1 MKEEMKMN
9 KLAFHELNQKAR
21 LSIKVL
27 NEALK
32 EYELYS
38 AQWSILYTLKR
49 FGIMTQ
55 TELWQYLHVEAPT
68 VTRTLVKLEQRKLI
82 IRKEGKD
89 KRERVVQLTEEAQ
102 ILIPIIEERIDQ
114 VEKQLL
120 LSLSMDEV
128 DQLTK
133 LLKKIGMGGS
143 QDV

>member
-1 MKEEMKMN
+1 MN
-9 KLAFHELNQKAR
+9 KLVFHELNQKAR
-21 LSIKVL
+21 LSIKDV

-32 EYELYS
+32 EFELYS

-55 TELWQYLHVEAPT
+55 TEIWKYLHVEAPT

-89 KRERVVQLTEEAQ
+89 KRERIVQLTEEAQ
-102 ILIPIIEERIDQ
+102 ILIPKIEERIVQ

-128 DQLTK
+128 NQLTQ
-133 LLKKIGMGGS
+133 LLKKIGMGS
-143 QDV
+143 SRNV

>member
-9 KLAFHELNQKAR
+9 KLVFHELNQKAR
-21 LSIKVL
+21 LSIKDL

-32 EYELYS
+32 EYKLYS

-55 TELWQYLHVEAPT
+55 TEIWQYLHVEAPT

-89 KRERVVQLTEEAQ
+89 KRERIVQLTEEAQ
-102 ILIPIIEERIDQ
+102 ILIPKIEERIDQ
-114 VEKQLL
+114 VEQQLM

-128 DQLTK
+128 NQLTH
-133 LLKKIGMGGS
+133 LLKKIGMGSS

>member
-55 TELWQYLHVEAPT
+55 TEIWQYLHVEAPT

-82 IRKEGKD
+82 IRSEGKD

>member
-9 KLAFHELNQKAR
+9 KLVFHELNQKAR

-55 TELWQYLHVEAPT
+55 TEIWQYLHVEAPT

-82 IRKEGKD
+82 IREEGKD
-89 KRERVVQLTEEAQ
+89 KRERIVQLTEEAQ

-120 LSLSMDEV
+120 LSLSLDEV
-128 DQLTK
+128 DQLTQ
-133 LLKKIGMGGS
+133 LLKKIGMGGR

>member
-1 MKEEMKMN
+1 MKMN

-55 TELWQYLHVEAPT
+55 TEIWQYLHVEAPT